1 MMDFEMFIEK
11 VVEEVSKELSTL
23 EVKKSEVTKNN
34 GMKLRSITITSDES
48 NVSPVIYLEGFFSD
62 YQEGRPMKDIT
73 EGIIKLYRESATN
86 TSWDVSAFTNYSS
99 ARTLLRPRLINTEK
113 NKELLANVPHREIL
127 DLSLIYSVE
136 LSGDFDGVGTIIVRN
151 EHMKLW
157 DVDEQTLYEEVLK
170 NMEEYDEGSLRTM
183 KDVLLE
189 MIGCDMEM
197 LDSEISIPMYVL
209 TNRSKLYGASQLINK
224 SMLAMAAKTIGSDLI
239 ILPSSVHELLILPVA
254 DNMTEMDHMTS
265 MVREVND
272 SEVAMNEIL
281 SYHVYRYDSVTGEV
295 SIAA

>member
-1 MMDFEMFIEK
+1 MMDFEMFTEK
-11 VVEEVSKELSTL
+11 IVEEVSKELNTL

-48 NVSPVIYLEGFFSD
+48 NVSPIIYLEGFFRD
-62 YQEGRPMKDIT
+62 YQEGRSMKDIT
-73 EGIIKLYRESATN
+73 EGIIKLYRESAVN
-86 TSWDVSAFTNYSS
+86 TSWDVSVFTNYSS
-99 ARTLLRPRLINTEK
+99 ARSLLRPRLINSEK
-113 NKELLANVPHREIL
+113 NKELLADVPHREIL

>member
-1 MMDFEMFIEK
+1 MMNFEMFTEK

-48 NVSPVIYLEGFFSD
+48 NVSPIIYLEGFFRD
-62 YQEGRPMKDIT
+62 YQEGRSMKDIT
-73 EGIIKLYRESATN
+73 EGIIKLYRESAVN
-86 TSWDVSAFTNYSS
+86 TSWDVSVFTNYSS
-99 ARTLLRPRLINTEK
+99 ARSLLRPRLINSEK
-113 NKELLANVPHREIL
+113 NKELLADVPHREIL